1 MWCLETI
8 IQLNEK
14 AAELARLG
22 KPESWAYALCGINHS
37 PANRSK
43 IEREYEEAKEKERKR
58 LKVEA
63 EAA

>member
-8 IQLNEK
+8 VQLNEK

-22 KPESWAYALCGINHS
+22 KPEIWAYQLCGINHS
-37 PANRSK
+37 PASRTQVQQ
-43 IEREYEEAKEKERKR
+43 EYEDAQRKR
-58 LKVEA
+58 LKVEVEE